1 MPPPLPADLVR
12 HAAQAAPAADALVT
26 PRRAWSYAA
35 LEAAVAAAARRLRAG
50 RVTPGTRVAVLAPP
64 DARTVVLLWALW
76 RVGAVAAP
84 LSLRLPPDGVAR
96 QHAQIAAHRLVV
108 AHLPSPAAPSASALR
123 AALPAAAAVTPRAAF
138 VPEGILD
145 EVDGDEVDGDA
156 AGLDLG
162 LDLDLE
168 RDATLV
174 FTSGSTGTPKA
185 ALHTLANHVW
195 SARGAAT
202 NLPLAAGHRWLLSLP
217 LYHVGGLAVLVRCAL
232 AGAAVALPD
241 AGAAAA
247 GGSAVAEGLRA
258 TRATH
263 VSLVATQ
270 LARLL
275 EAVPGGLEG
284 VEGVLLGGSALPA
297 PLLRTAHAR
306 GWPLHVSY
314 GSTEMASQVATTAPG
329 APLAALTQTA
339 GRVLPHRAARLDA
352 TGQLLVRGR
361 TLFRGY
367 ARARPDGTLALDP
380 ARVPAPGSADPGGW
394 FPTGDR
400 ARFDARERL
409 VVTGRADR
417 LIISGGEN
425 VQPEEVEAA
434 LEALPGVVR
443 AVVVPVPHR
452 TYGARPVAFVQ
463 TTGAPADD
471 RPADDRP
478 AAGLPDAGPPGEAGL
493 PRDWRA
499 RLARTLPRFKLPDAV
514 YPLPAHALDAGLKP
528 DRAYLTQ
535 HARERYAEA

>member
-1 MPPPLPADLVR
+1 MTPPPTPPTTPADLVR
-12 HAAQAAPAADALVT
+12 HAAQTAPAAAALVT

-64 DARTVVLLWALW
+64 DVRTVVLVWALW
-76 RVGAVAAP
+76 RVGAVVAP
-84 LSLRLPPDGVAR
+84 LSLRLPPEGLAR

-108 AHLPSPAAPSASALR
+108 ATPPSPAAPSTSALR
-123 AALPAAAAVTPRAAF
+123 AALPATTAVTSRAAF
-138 VPEGILD
+138 VPEGIFG
-145 EVDGDEVDGDA
+145 EAKREGDE
-156 AGLDLG
+156 AGPV
-162 LDLDLE
+162 LDLE

-195 SARGAAT
+195 SARGSAA
-202 NLPLAAGHRWLLSLP
+202 NLPLTEGHRWLLSLP

-232 AGAAVALPD
+232 ARAAVALPE
-241 AGAAAA
+241 AGM
-247 GGSAVAEGLRA
+247 AVAEGLRA
-258 TRATH
+258 TGATH

-275 EAVPGGLEG
+275 EAGRGAPAG
-284 VEGVLLGGSALPA
+284 VEAVLLGGSALPA

-367 ARARPDGTLALDP
+367 AHARPDGTLALDP

-400 ARFDARERL
+400 ARFDARTRL

-434 LEALPGVVR
+434 LETLPGVVR

-463 TTGAPADD
+463 TTPANTTPAD
-471 RPADDRP
+471 
-478 AAGLPDAGPPGEAGL
+478 GPLGEAGL
-493 PRDWRA
+493 PRDWRT
-499 RLARTLPRFKLPDAV
+499 RLARTLPRFKLPDAA

-535 HARERYAEA
+535 HARARHAEA